1 MTAFSALIAKVL
13 AIKDECLLA
22 LLRNFQ
28 NIVVESDPM
37 IVVSSLNNS
46 LESSD
51 WEIFPILSPN
61 EVTYFLASHQLSGMR
76 KAIWVDM
83 PSSFLV
89 IILNKDGLPCPP

>member
-51 WEIFPILSPN
+51 WEIFPILSR
-61 EVTYFLASHQLSGMR
+61 VL
-76 KAIWVDM
+76 
-83 PSSFLV
+83 
-89 IILNKDGLPCPP
+89 